1 MKNELYSH
9 FLVFKTYIKKK
20 IFSLN
25 LFNTQYKVNVKKYVN
40 DCF

>member
-25 LFNTQYKVNVKKYVN
+25 LLDNKNKNKS
-40 DCF
+40 